1 MRKGAYLSVD
11 GLSGDQDVPKI
22 PGILAER
29 GYPPDTID
37 LVMGGNCLRVFK
49 DVMKP

>member
-1 MRKGAYLSVD
+1 MRRGAYLSVE
-11 GLSGDQDVPKI
+11 GLESDRDVPKI

-37 LVMGGNCLRVFK
+37 LIMGENCLRVFK
-49 DVMKP
+49 DVLKP